1 MATELEVFRFVHHA
15 HTPAADF
22 TDDAVMGNRL
32 PTGWDEVDTAGNLR
46 LTLGGGQTIEVLL
59 RDSRP
64 AARHVQFDCI
74 GVLTSHL
81 ELLDTH
87 SQVEGSHFNRTS
99 GFGNCL

>member
-64 AARHVQFDCI
+64 AARHVQFD
-74 GVLTSHL
+74 LSRSRML
-81 ELLDTH
+81 
-87 SQVEGSHFNRTS
+87 
-99 GFGNCL
+99 